1 MNRVLLFLILFFPTL
16 LFSVSAQAQGVPVS
30 GMGIDLSSST
40 DSPNPGQTLTI
51 TARSYSIDIDSS
63 TITWTVDGKV
73 VQKDIGATT
82 LDVVAPPLG
91 KKMIVVVSVVT
102 TDKVSIANSLTIN
115 SGSVDMVVENNGFIP
130 PFFTGKLPVAYQ
142 NTSTIIAVPHLADA
156 KGVEYDP
163 KNLVYVWKKSSRV
176 IEDQSGYG
184 KQSLTLIGDIVP
196 RMANITVTV
205 STRDSS
211 LKTTGYISVS
221 YGSPSLSF
229 YVDDPLYGPLWNK
242 AVTDSVFIGSEKETS
257 VLAIPYGF
265 NKPISGIGD
274 LVLNWTINGVDH
286 PELSENQSVT
296 LRAPNGSAGS
306 SNIDLDLRNS
316 KQILQSAD
324 TGFNAYFSAKS
335 SSAVSDVSF

>member
-40 DSPNPGQTLTI
+40 DSPNPGQTVTI

-63 TITWTVDGKV
+63 TITWTIDGKV

-82 LDVVAPPLG
+82 LDIIAPPLV
-91 KKMIVVVSVVT
+91 KKMNVVVSAVT
-102 TDKVSIANSLTIN
+102 TDKINIASSLIIN
-115 SGSVDMVVENNGFIP
+115 SGSVDMVIENNGFIP
-130 PFFTGKLPVAYQ
+130 PFFSGKLPVAYQ

-176 IEDQSGYG
+176 VEDQSGYG

-221 YGSPSLSF
+221 YGSPSLSL

-242 AVTDSVFIGSEKETS
+242 AINDNIFIGAEKETS

-265 NKPISGIGD
+265 NKPISGIGN
-274 LVLNWTINGVDH
+274 LTLNWMINGIEH
-286 PELSENQSVT
+286 PELSENESIT
-296 LRAPNGSAGS
+296 LRAPNGSSGS
-306 SNIDLDLRNS
+306 SNISLELRNS
-316 KQILQSAD
+316 KQILQSA
-324 TGFNAYFSAKS
+324 TLGFGTYFSAKS
-335 SSAVSDVSF
+335 SSADSNVSF